1 MWATMVHINID
12 IQEVTS
18 LRYAA
23 FSRVKSH
30 SCETKGDGINT
41 WMSFGPI
48 DIALLITQPRNK
60 HFALI

>member
-1 MWATMVHINID
+1 MVHINID
-12 IQEVTS
+12 IQEVMS

-41 WMSFGPI
+41 
-48 DIALLITQPRNK
+48 
-60 HFALI
+60 